1 MKFKDI
7 RLFHVIDRT
16 HLAIKFVLKAMGKIL
31 VSYVAVLC
39 FVISHSAMILSQI
52 DLKLDG
58 EFISLP
64 LMLFVIEKVFPLK
77 VLMIIS
83 LYLCFI
89 HNSCIESIFKK
100 EVENDAFFEQYS
112 PSSLVKTFYELIGV
126 LFIYVTVSHHFSHR
140 NFNHHVS
147 HIA

>member
-16 HLAIKFVLKAMGKIL
+16 YSEIKFIYKAMGKIL
-31 VSYVAVLC
+31 VSYIAVLC

-52 DLKLDG
+52 DLKLGG
-58 EFISLP
+58 EFISLS
-64 LMLFVIEKVFPLK
+64 LVFFVIDRVFPLK

-89 HNSCIESIFKK
+89 HNSCIESSF
-100 EVENDAFFEQYS
+100 
-112 PSSLVKTFYELIGV
+112 
-126 LFIYVTVSHHFSHR
+126 
-140 NFNHHVS
+140 
-147 HIA
+147 